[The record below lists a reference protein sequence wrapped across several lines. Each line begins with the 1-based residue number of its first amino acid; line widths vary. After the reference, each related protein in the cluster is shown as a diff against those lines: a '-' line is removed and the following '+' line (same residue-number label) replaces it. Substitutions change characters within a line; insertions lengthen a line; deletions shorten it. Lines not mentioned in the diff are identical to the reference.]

1 MKRVPLLSLA
11 AAGAAAL
18 ATPAPGGAADVV
30 VGGAAPHP
38 VIELRQYKIVP
49 GKRDTMIAL
58 FEREFVESQEK
69 LGMRLVGQFR
79 DRDDP
84 SRFTWIRAFS
94 SMEARGKALS
104 DFYFGPVWQAHRGE
118 ANPLL
123 DDNDDVLLLR
133 PAWPGSGFGPP
144 SGQRPRAGAPG
155 RPAGMVVATIEYLWK
170 QPDEGYAAY
179 FRETLA
185 PAYRAAG
192 LPVLATYSPET
203 QPNNFPRLYV
213 RQSERLLVWFTRVAN
228 PAAYQTAQRKLRAT
242 AVWRGSLR
250 PALANYRERAPQVL
264 MLSPTPR
271 SLLR

>member
-1 MKRVPLLSLA
+1 MKRFPFPSVA
-11 AAGAAAL
+11 VAGIAAL
-18 ATPAPGGAADVV
+18 VTPIPGIAADD
-30 VGGAAPHP
+30 AAPHP

-84 SRFTWIRAFS
+84 NRFTWIRAFP
-94 SMEARGKALS
+94 SMEARGKALN

-133 PAWPGSGFGPP
+133 PAWPGSEFGPP
-144 SGQRPRAGAPG
+144 SGQRPSPGASG
-155 RPAGMVVATIEYLWK
+155 KPAGLVVATIEYLWK

-179 FRETLA
+179 FRDTLA
-185 PAYRAAG
+185 PAYHKAG
-192 LPVLATYSPET
+192 LPVLAVYSPESE
-203 QPNNFPRLYV
+203 PNNFPRLYV
-213 RQSERLLVWFTRVAN
+213 RQNERLLVWFTRVAN
-228 PAAYQTAQRKLRAT
+228 LAAYQAAQRKLRAT
-242 AVWRGSLR
+242 VVWRESLR
-250 PALANYRERAPQVL
+250 SALANYRERTPQVL
-264 MLSPTPR
+264 MLSPTRR

>member
-1 MKRVPLLSLA
+1 MKRIPLLSLA
-11 AAGAAAL
+11 AAGVAAL
-18 ATPAPGGAADVV
+18 AIPAPSIAADD
-30 VGGAAPHP
+30 AAPHP

-84 SRFTWIRAFS
+84 SRFTWIRAFP
-94 SMEARGKALS
+94 SMVERGKALNN
-104 DFYFGPVWQAHRGE
+104 FYFGPVWQAHRGE

-133 PAWPGSGFGPP
+133 PAWPGSEFGPS
-144 SGQRPRAGAPG
+144 SGQRPPPGAPDKS
-155 RPAGMVVATIEYLWK
+155 AGMIVATIEYLWK
-170 QPDEGYAAY
+170 QPDQGYAAY
-179 FRETLA
+179 FRDTLA

-192 LPVLATYSPET
+192 LPVLAAYSPET
-203 QPNNFPRLYV
+203 EPNNFPRLYV
-213 RQSERLLVWFTRVAN
+213 RQNERLLVWFTRVAS

-242 AVWRGSLR
+242 AVWRGSLQ
-250 PALANYRERAPQVL
+250 PALANYRERTPQVL

>member
-1 MKRVPLLSLA
+1 MKRVPFLSLA
-11 AAGAAAL
+11 VAGIATL
-18 ATPAPGGAADVV
+18 ASPAPGIAADDV
-30 VGGAAPHP
+30 APHP

-58 FEREFVESQEK
+58 FEREFVESQEE

-84 SRFTWIRAFS
+84 SRFTWIRAFP
-94 SMEARGKALS
+94 SMAARGKALNA
-104 DFYFGPVWQAHRGE
+104 FYFGPVWQAHRGE

-144 SGQRPRAGAPG
+144 NGQRPRPGAPG
-155 RPAGMVVATIEYLWK
+155 RPTGMVVATIEYLWK

-179 FRETLA
+179 FRDTLA

-192 LPVLATYSPET
+192 LPVLAAYSPET
-203 QPNNFPRLYV
+203 EPNNFPRLYV

-228 PAAYQTAQRKLRAT
+228 PAAYQAAQRKLRAT

-250 PALANYRERAPQVL
+250 PALANYRERTPQVL

-271 SLLR
+271 SLLQ

>member
-1 MKRVPLLSLA
+1 MKAFHALPLIGA
-11 AAGAAAL
+11 AAAAL
-18 ATPAPGGAADVV
+18 ATPGVGVAADD
-30 VGGAAPHP
+30 ATPHP

-58 FEREFVESQEK
+58 FEREFVESQEE

-79 DRDDP
+79 DRDDA

-94 SMEARGKALS
+94 SMEARGKALN

-133 PAWPGSGFGPP
+133 PAWPGSGFAPP
-144 SGQRPRAGAPG
+144 RGQRPRPGAPG

-179 FRETLA
+179 FRDTLA
-185 PAYRAAG
+185 PTYRAAG
-192 LPVLATYSPET
+192 LPVLAAYSPET
-203 QPNNFPRLYV
+203 EPNNFPRLYV

-228 PAAYQTAQRKLRAT
+228 PAAYQIAQRKLRAT
-242 AVWRGSLR
+242 AVWRRSLQ
-250 PALANYRERAPQVL
+250 PALANYRERTPQVL

>member
-1 MKRVPLLSLA
+1 MKRVPFLSLA
-11 AAGAAAL
+11 VAGAAAL
-18 ATPAPGGAADVV
+18 ATSAPGIAADDA
-30 VGGAAPHP
+30 GPHP

-49 GKRDTMIAL
+49 GKRDAMIAL

-84 SRFTWIRAFS
+84 SRFTWIRAFP
-94 SMEARGKALS
+94 SMEARGKALN

-144 SGQRPRAGAPG
+144 NGQRSPPGAPDK
-155 RPAGMVVATIEYLWK
+155 PAGLVVATIEYLWK
-170 QPDEGYAAY
+170 QPTEGYAAY
-179 FRETLA
+179 FRDTLA

-192 LPVLATYSPET
+192 LCSPSIV
-203 QPNNFPRLYV
+203 PRP
-213 RQSERLLVWFTRVAN
+213 SPTIS
-228 PAAYQTAQRKLRAT
+228 
-242 AVWRGSLR
+242 RGSMCGKASGCWCGSR
-250 PALANYRERAPQVL
+250 G
-264 MLSPTPR
+264 SPTPPPIRQHSASCARRRFGTDRFSQHWPIIASAPRR
-271 SLLR
+271 S

>member
-1 MKRVPLLSLA
+1 MKRIRFLTVTA
-11 AAGAAAL
+11 AAAATLAL
-18 ATPAPGGAADVV
+18 PGPGVSADQ
-30 VGGAAPHP
+30 ADSHP

-49 GKRDTMIAL
+49 GKRDAMIAL
-58 FEREFVESQEK
+58 FEREFVESQEE

-104 DFYFGPVWQAHRGE
+104 DFYFGPMWQAHRGQ
-118 ANPLL
+118 ANSLL

-133 PAWPGSGFGPP
+133 PAWPGSGFGPAK
-144 SGQRPRAGAPG
+144 GQRPAPG
-155 RPAGMVVATIEYLWK
+155 RSARPAGMVFATIEYLWK
-170 QPDEGYAAY
+170 QPDQGYTAY
-179 FRETLA
+179 FRDTLA

-192 LPVLATYSPET
+192 LPVLAVYGPET
-203 QPNNFPRLYV
+203 EPNNFPRLYV
-213 RQSERLLVWFTRVAN
+213 RQGERLLVWFTRVAS
-228 PAAYQTAQRKLRAT
+228 PAAYRAAQRKLHST
-242 AVWRGSLR
+242 AAWRSSLR
-250 PALANYRERAPQVL
+250 PALANYRERTPQVL

>member
-1 MKRVPLLSLA
+1 MKRVPFLSLA
-11 AAGAAAL
+11 AAGIAAL
-18 ATPAPGGAADVV
+18 ATAAPGIASDDAA
-30 VGGAAPHP
+30 AHP

-49 GKRDTMIAL
+49 GKRDAMIAL

-84 SRFTWIRAFS
+84 NRFTWIRAFP
-94 SMEARGKALS
+94 SMAARGDALN

-123 DDNDDVLLLR
+123 EDNDDVLLLR
-133 PAWPGSGFGPP
+133 PAWPGSGFGPA
-144 SGQRPRAGAPG
+144 SGQRPLPGAPA

-179 FRETLA
+179 FRDTLA

-192 LPVLATYSPET
+192 LPVLAVYSAESE
-203 QPNNFPRLYV
+203 PNNFPRLYV
-213 RQSERLLVWFTRVAN
+213 RQNERLLVWLTRVSN
-228 PAAYQTAQRKLRAT
+228 PAAYQAAQRKLRAT
-242 AVWRGSLR
+242 AVWRRSLR
-250 PALANYRERAPQVL
+250 PALANYRERTPQVL

>member
-18 ATPAPGGAADVV
+18 VTPAPGLAADD
-30 VGGAAPHP
+30 APPHP

-49 GKRDTMIAL
+49 CKRDTMIAL

-94 SMEARGKALS
+94 SMEARGKALNT
-104 DFYFGPVWQAHRGE
+104 FYFGPVWQAHRGE

-133 PAWPGSGFGPP
+133 PAWPGSGFGPA
-144 SGQRPRAGAPG
+144 SGQRPPPG
-155 RPAGMVVATIEYLWK
+155 TQAASGGLVVATIEYLWK

-179 FRETLA
+179 FRDTLA

-192 LPVLATYSPET
+192 LSVLATYSPET
-203 QPNNFPRLYV
+203 EPNNFPKLYV
-213 RQSERLLVWFTRVAN
+213 RQNERLLVWFTRVAN
-228 PAAYQTAQRKLRAT
+228 PAAYQAAQRKLRAT
-242 AVWRGSLR
+242 AAWRGSLR

-264 MLSPTPR
+264 ILSPTPR

>member
-1 MKRVPLLSLA
+1 MTRLRTLSFA
-11 AAGAAAL
+11 AA
-18 ATPAPGGAADVV
+18 ATVAVIVPRLSAADT
-30 VGGAAPHP
+30 GPHP

-49 GKRDTMIAL
+49 GKRDAMIAL
-58 FEREFVESQEK
+58 FERAFVESQEA

-94 SMEARGKALS
+94 SMDARGKALN
-104 DFYFGPVWQAHRGE
+104 DFYFGPVWQQHRAE

-133 PAWPGSGFGPP
+133 PAWPGSEFAPAKGR
-144 SGQRPRAGAPG
+144 RPAPGAPA
-155 RPAGMVVATIEYLWK
+155 RPAGLVVATIEYLWK
-170 QPDEGYAAY
+170 QPDQGYAAY
-179 FRETLA
+179 FRDTLA

-192 LPVLATYSPET
+192 LPVLAVYGPET
-203 QPNNFPRLYV
+203 EPNNFPRLYV

-228 PAAYQTAQRKLRAT
+228 PAAYRTAQRKLRAT
-242 AVWRGSLR
+242 RAWRQSLQ
-250 PALANYRERAPQVL
+250 PALSNYRERTPQVL

>member
-1 MKRVPLLSLA
+1 MKRIPFLSLA
-11 AAGAAAL
+11 AAGIAAL
-18 ATPAPGGAADVV
+18 AIPAPGIAADD
-30 VGGAAPHP
+30 AAPHP

-49 GKRDTMIAL
+49 GKRDAMIAL
-58 FEREFVESQEK
+58 FEREFLESQEK

-84 SRFTWIRAFS
+84 SRFTWIRAFP
-94 SMEARGKALS
+94 SMEARGKALN

-144 SGQRPRAGAPG
+144 SGQRSPPDAPDK
-155 RPAGMVVATIEYLWK
+155 PAGLVVATIEYLWK
-170 QPDEGYAAY
+170 QPTEGYAAY
-179 FRETLA
+179 FRDTLA

-192 LPVLATYSPET
+192 LPVLAVYSPESE
-203 QPNNFPRLYV
+203 PNNFPRLYV
-213 RQSERLLVWFTRVAN
+213 RQNERLLVWFTRVAS
-228 PAAYQTAQRKLRAT
+228 PAAYQAAQRELRAT
-242 AVWRGSLR
+242 AVWRRTLQ
-250 PALANYRERAPQVL
+250 PALANYRERTPQVL

>member
-1 MKRVPLLSLA
+1 MKRVPFLPLA
-11 AAGAAAL
+11 AAAATL
-18 ATPAPGGAADVV
+18 AIPGPVAADNT
-30 VGGAAPHP
+30 APHP

-58 FEREFVESQEK
+58 FEREFIESQEK

-84 SRFTWIRAFS
+84 SRFTWIRAFA
-94 SMEARGKALS
+94 SMEARGKALN

-133 PAWPGSGFGPP
+133 PAWPGSGFGPS
-144 SGQRPRAGAPG
+144 SGQRLPPGAGEK
-155 RPAGMVVATIEYLWK
+155 PAGLVVATIEYLWK

-179 FRETLA
+179 FRDTLA

-192 LPVLATYSPET
+192 LPVLAVYSPET
-203 QPNNFPRLYV
+203 EPNNFPRLYV
-213 RQSERLLVWFTRVAN
+213 RQSERLLVWFTRVAS
-228 PAAYQTAQRKLRAT
+228 PAAYQAAQRKLRAM
-242 AVWRGSLR
+242 AVWRRTLQ
-250 PALANYRERAPQVL
+250 PALANYRERTPQVL